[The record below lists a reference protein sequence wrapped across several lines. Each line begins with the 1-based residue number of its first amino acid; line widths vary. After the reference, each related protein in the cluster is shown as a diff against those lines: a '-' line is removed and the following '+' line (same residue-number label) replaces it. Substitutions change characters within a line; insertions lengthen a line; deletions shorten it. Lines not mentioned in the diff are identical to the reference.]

1 MSEEVGKKF
10 NPWLAIWV
18 KPRETMRQV
27 FGTSPGLIHL
37 LLLLGVFVEAFDQ
50 VSMEFPADVMLSWGK
65 IGLIISIYVIIMYPL
80 NYYAFSPFFAWF
92 GRKLGGKGT
101 TERVRYALAYSYIPY
116 FYSFVI
122 IWIPS
127 LLLFGKE
134 NFSVE
139 TPVIDSSFSL
149 TMIYAF
155 IQFLNLIFA
164 IWALVIAMKCLGE
177 AHEFSAWKAL
187 WTVLIPTAILLL
199 FIVLPAAIGYG
210 LFLY

>member
-1 MSEEVGKKF
+1 MSEEVVKKL
-10 NPWLAIWV
+10 NPWLSIWV

-50 VSMEFPADVMLSWGK
+50 VSMEFPAEVALGWGK
-65 IGLIISIYVIIMYPL
+65 IGLIISLYVIIMYPL
-80 NYYAFSPFFAWF
+80 NYYAFSPFFSWF
-92 GRKLGGKGT
+92 GSKLGGKGT

-116 FYSFVI
+116 FYSFII

-134 NFSVE
+134 NFTVE
-139 TPVIDSSFSL
+139 TPVIDSSFLL

-155 IQFLNLIFA
+155 FQFVNVIFA

-177 AHEFSAWKAL
+177 AHEFSAWRAL
-187 WTVLIPTAILLL
+187 WTVLIPTTILL
-199 FIVLPAAIGYG
+199 VAIAIPVSIAYV